1 MGLKCRDGPA
11 HGKYSWK
18 RSHKRTISFP
28 LAKSRKEQKHYQGFC
43 SCFSWCRDPRLWD
56 PTPYKHSRSSI
67 GRGSWWDTEI
77 LDGCITHAIGDEPF
91 LQQNAHSQALTC
103 SRPSRCWL
111 PRWIGAPRP
120 LVAMV
125 ASTRPRHRV
134 LWPMRTRG
142 DRSTRGRHRRTG
154 GGEMHGKKGSVG
166 LTIIKV
172 CICRNN

>member
-1 MGLKCRDGPA
+1 MGLKCRDGPT

-43 SCFSWCRDPRLWD
+43 SCFFIDVEIPRLWD

-67 GRGSWWDTEI
+67 GRGFLVDFCNKMPILKRLHVLVHRAVDCQGGLALRGPLWLWW
-77 LDGCITHAIGDEPF
+77 
-91 LQQNAHSQALTC
+91 
-103 SRPSRCWL
+103 
-111 PRWIGAPRP
+111 
-120 LVAMV
+120 

-166 LTIIKV
+166 LTIIKSMYL
-172 CICRNN
+172 

>member
-77 LDGCITHAIGDEPF
+77 LT
-91 LQQNAHSQALTC
+91 
-103 SRPSRCWL
+103 
-111 PRWIGAPRP
+111 
-120 LVAMV
+120 V
-125 ASTRPRHRV
+125 ASRMLLVTNHFCNKMPILKRLHVFSSIALLAAKVDWRSAAPCGYGGVYAPAAPGAVTYANAWGSQHP
-134 LWPMRTRG
+134 WPAPENWWRW
-142 DRSTRGRHRRTG
+142 DAWQ
-154 GGEMHGKKGSVG
+154 KGFNGINHHQSMY
-166 LTIIKV
+166 L
-172 CICRNN
+172 